1 MPVLRDCD
9 KMSFSDVEK
18 ALLPLLGRC
27 LICISPLQAIM
38 DLSTRARNNQ
48 LTREDLTGGTFTI
61 SNGGK

>member
-1 MPVLRDCD
+1 
-9 KMSFSDVEK
+9 MSFSDVEK

>member
-1 MPVLRDCD
+1 
-9 KMSFSDVEK
+9 
-18 ALLPLLGRC
+18 
-27 LICISPLQAIM
+27 M